1 MDTKSFMNFIENL
14 RYSRGM
20 SQEEFLYDVISAR
33 QYQRYRNGTSEVSM
47 VCIERISKK
56 LGVETRKLLKDFE
69 SEKIKEKELTEEFYN
84 CVVYKNPSRYKELLS
99 FFAGYNFLEG
109 TNYQL
114 FQLGQHLREYL
125 ENNIVKQYFVSKIEY
140 IIDYPRILSYD
151 VLRDIEIIGLLLMYQ
166 HNEPER
172 DSIIKLIK
180 KLNDSQISFLSGQS
194 HAIYVMFLYYI
205 ALDFGKEKNYGLV
218 EKYCLNAIDLLK
230 KKNSNYALYLF
241 YYQLSGSYFYQGKN
255 ELFKDALYKCI
266 IHTKAQF
273 SDKLSKQM
281 DEKIKKYYNIDAKS
295 FILEYISTH

>member
-1 MDTKSFMNFIENL
+1 
-14 RYSRGM
+14 
-20 SQEEFLYDVISAR
+20 
-33 QYQRYRNGTSEVSM
+33 
-47 VCIERISKK
+47 
-56 LGVETRKLLKDFE
+56 
-69 SEKIKEKELTEEFYN
+69 
-84 CVVYKNPSRYKELLS
+84 
-99 FFAGYNFLEG
+99 
-109 TNYQL
+109 
-114 FQLGQHLREYL
+114 
-125 ENNIVKQYFVSKIEY
+125 
-140 IIDYPRILSYD
+140 
-151 VLRDIEIIGLLLMYQ
+151 
-166 HNEPER
+166 
-172 DSIIKLIK
+172 
-180 KLNDSQISFLSGQS
+180 
-194 HAIYVMFLYYI
+194 MFLYYI